1 MQSFFSASD
10 PRDLNVTEPIITTPY
25 APDQVGA
32 RIRRLR
38 LVMGYPSQAAFAESI
53 GVKRGE
59 LASWEAGMRRPS
71 VAKAWP
77 MVRRFRI
84 TLDWLFLGDP
94 ASLSYELASSLMD
107 GEPPTQ

>member
-1 MQSFFSASD
+1 
-10 PRDLNVTEPIITTPY
+10 
-25 APDQVGA
+25 
-32 RIRRLR
+32 
-38 LVMGYPSQAAFAESI
+38 
-53 GVKRGE
+53 
-59 LASWEAGMRRPS
+59 MRRPS

-94 ASLSYELASSLMD
+94 ASLSYGLASSLMD